1 MKATILAL
9 LLLFMASSASAELPP
24 TAQQE
29 VAHLLSHM
37 ERSNCE
43 FNRNG
48 SWYGAVDASA
58 HIRKKYQYLLQRDL
72 LSSAEDFIVGA
83 ASESSLSKQ
92 AYLVRCPGE
101 PVMDSSTWFRRQL
114 KQYRQGR

>member
-9 LLLFMASSASAELPP
+9 LLLFAVSGAIAELPP
-24 TAQQE
+24 AAQQE
-29 VAHLLSHM
+29 IAHLLSRM
-37 ERSNCE
+37 EHSGCE

-48 SWYGAVDASA
+48 SWYGAADASA
-58 HIRKKYQYLLQRDL
+58 HIRKKYQYLVQRDL

-92 AYLVRCPGE
+92 AYQVRCPGE
-101 PVMDSSTWFRRQL
+101 SIVESGAWFRKLLQ
-114 KQYRQGR
+114 QYRQGR